1 MARFSLAEGTVTI
14 GQRALGGGNAAGE
27 DQIASVVFQ
36 IWSPAGGFSTLPKVT
51 LEGSGQA
58 AANVHYVNLLTG
70 DTNDAGTAITTAGIY
85 GVLAP
90 GCVVQL
96 VTSAGT
102 AICEAFRVIGSLEVY
117 HKQSG
122 N

>member
-1 MARFSLAEGTVTI
+1 MARFSLAAGTVTI
-14 GQRALGGGNAAGE
+14 GQRSLGSDNAAGE
-27 DQIASVVFQ
+27 DSIASVVFQ
-36 IWSPAGGFSTLPKVT
+36 IWSPAGGFSTLPRLA

-58 AANVHYVNLLTG
+58 AADVHYVNLLTG
-70 DTNDAGTAITTAGIY
+70 DTADAGTAITTAGIY

-102 AICEAFRVIGSLEVY
+102 ASCEAFRVIGSLEVY
-117 HKQSG
+117 HKQTGS
-122 N
+122 